1 MKKSTVVKC
10 FLFED
15 LSSAFCPITISIFN
29 VGPLGNGLTIDSLEV
44 LAAKSSNVNLSC
56 WTDSD
61 PVRSLCSGKWYLNGN
76 QVKSESE
83 KYEIAEKKSRS
94 KCKIEFILSI
104 FNVTEN
110 DGGTYSCHW
119 LCEYENATK
128 AAIDLKVFDDL
139 PTGKS
144 L

>member
-1 MKKSTVVKC
+1 M
-10 FLFED
+10 F
-15 LSSAFCPITISIFN
+15 FN
-29 VGPLGNGLTIDSLEV
+29 VGPLGNGLAIDSLEV

-94 KCKIEFILSI
+94 KCKIEFNLSI

-128 AAIDLKVFDDL
+128 AAIDLKVFDDR